1 MVRDRQSKRAQKKMR
16 KANRIGVLEG
26 GNSAEADVSR
36 SSASQIIR
44 ALQGQGYE
52 TKLIDIGQTQLT
64 DHIMEFKPDV
74 IFPALHGP
82 VGEDGTIQG
91 FLEILGIPYV
101 GSDVRGSAL
110 AMDKSISK
118 QIFDSLEIPIANGIL
133 IEKLPPS
140 MNSLRQIIKES
151 LGEKVLIKPINQGS
165 ALGVEIV
172 SDLRDLKTRL
182 TRSLDYGPCLIESFI
197 EGREIT
203 VGILD
208 IGGKTMPF
216 PVIEIVTAENE
227 WYNFTNRY
235 GKNLSEH
242 IIPAP
247 LPDSVSERLQDL
259 AISAHKGLRLRDL
272 SRADFIVSHEGEIV
286 MLEVNTLP
294 GMTETSL
301 YPDGAKHL
309 GYMFPELIKLLV
321 DEAFRRSS

>member
-1 MVRDRQSKRAQKKMR
+1 MVRDRQSKRTQKKMR

-26 GNSAEADVSR
+26 GSSAEADVSR
-36 SSASQIIR
+36 SSASQITR
-44 ALQGQGYE
+44 ALQAQGYE

-118 QIFDSLEIPIANGIL
+118 QIFDSLEIPIASGIL
-133 IEKLPPS
+133 IENLPPS

-151 LGEKVLIKPINQGS
+151 LGEKVVIKPINQGS

-301 YPDGAKHL
+301 YPDGARHL

>member
-1 MVRDRQSKRAQKKMR
+1 MR

-26 GNSAEADVSR
+26 GSSAEADVSR
-36 SSASQIIR
+36 SSASQITR
-44 ALQGQGYE
+44 ALQAQGYE

-118 QIFDSLEIPIANGIL
+118 QIFDSLEIPSASGIL
-133 IEKLPPS
+133 IENLPPS
-140 MNSLRQIIKES
+140 MNSLRQIIKEN
-151 LGEKVLIKPINQGS
+151 LGEKVVIKPINQGS

-182 TRSLDYGPCLIESFI
+182 TSSLDYGPCLIESFI

>member
-1 MVRDRQSKRAQKKMR
+1 MR

-26 GNSAEADVSR
+26 GSSAEADVSR
-36 SSASQIIR
+36 SSASQITR
-44 ALQGQGYE
+44 ALQAQGYE

-118 QIFDSLEIPIANGIL
+118 KIFDSLEIPSASGIL
-133 IEKLPPS
+133 IENLPPS
-140 MNSLRQIIKES
+140 MNSLRQIIKEN
-151 LGEKVLIKPINQGS
+151 LGEKVVIKPINQGS

-182 TRSLDYGPCLIESFI
+182 TSSLDYGPCLIESFI

-247 LPDSVSERLQDL
+247 LPDSVSQRLQDL